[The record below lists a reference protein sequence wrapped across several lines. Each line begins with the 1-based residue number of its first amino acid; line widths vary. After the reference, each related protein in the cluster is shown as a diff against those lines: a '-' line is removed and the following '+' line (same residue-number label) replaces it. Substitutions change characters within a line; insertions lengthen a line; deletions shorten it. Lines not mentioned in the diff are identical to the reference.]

1 MLLLAAALGGVPLF
15 ALIAGAALA
24 GLALAGIDPAVAAVE
39 FNRLGSLPTLTALPL
54 FAFAGL
60 VLAESRAPRRFL
72 LLARALFG
80 RRPGGMA
87 IAAVAVSAGFTA
99 FTGASGVTIIALGGL
114 LLPAMLAAARA
125 QGRRHPERHAIGLIA
140 AAGVPGLLLPPSL
153 AVIVYAITAQVS
165 VDQLFL
171 ATTAP
176 ALLLVASLGLYVT
189 VVRRRPPAATDAN
202 APARRAASAGT
213 AGTATPA
220 GSDRATRR
228 GRFAMRR
235 AARAVR
241 LAGWE
246 LPLPAAVVG
255 GIYLGAI
262 TVTEAATLTAAYVLV
277 VEVLIRREIDLRRDL
292 AAIVRNTG
300 ALVGA
305 ILLVVGAALALTNV
319 LVDAQAPQRLLAAV
333 TARIEHPLLFLLAL
347 NAMLLIAGMLV
358 DIFSAIV
365 VLVPLIVP
373 VAAALQIDPLHLGVV
388 FLVNLEVGYLTP
400 PVGINLFVARFR
412 FARPLTT
419 IYRAAL
425 PFALVLIAALLL
437 ITYLPTLS
445 LFLPR
450 LLGSH

>member
-171 ATTAP
+171 ATTVP
-176 ALLLVASLGLYVT
+176 ALLLVTSLGLYAT
-189 VVRRRPPAATDAN
+189 VVRRRAPAATDA
-202 APARRAASAGT
+202 AA
-213 AGTATPA
+213 TATA
-220 GSDRATRR
+220 GSDRSARR
-228 GRFAMRR
+228 GRFAVRR

-277 VEVLIRREIDLRRDL
+277 VEALIRREIDLRRDL

-425 PFALVLIAALLL
+425 PFALVLIAALLV
-437 ITYLPTLS
+437 ITYLPSLS

>member
-165 VDQLFL
+165 VDRLFL
-171 ATTAP
+171 ATTVP
-176 ALLLVASLGLYVT
+176 ALLLVTSLGLYAT
-189 VVRRRPPAATDAN
+189 VVRRRAPAGTAVPAAT
-202 APARRAASAGT
+202 
-213 AGTATPA
+213 A
-220 GSDRATRR
+220 GSDRAARR
-228 GRFAMRR
+228 GRFAVRR

-425 PFALVLIAALLL
+425 PFALVLIATLLL
-437 ITYLPTLS
+437 ITYLPPLS

>member
-171 ATTAP
+171 ATTVP
-176 ALLLVASLGLYVT
+176 ALLLVTSLGLYAT
-189 VVRRRPPAATDAN
+189 VVRRRAPAATDAN
-202 APARRAASAGT
+202 AAARRAAS
-213 AGTATPA
+213 A